1 MGEAHPFH
9 IHQNDFVV
17 TEINGLTTD
26 EITAYPTNQL
36 SDTVLLGAAY
46 VDGTQTADNPYG
58 QAAAVQTSE
67 ASLFNEN
74 PDAF

>member
-1 MGEAHPFH
+1 MLGTTEEWTIVNESYGDNKGQWGEAHPFH

-36 SDTVLLGAAY
+36 
-46 VDGTQTADNPYG
+46 
-58 QAAAVQTSE
+58 
-67 ASLFNEN
+67 
-74 PDAF
+74 